1 MRGLRCRDVIAPLI
15 LVLFALSVA
24 PLGQDLI
31 RVGWSQEGEGTIN
44 LLIRGY
50 DNVTPMYVSLLD
62 SSHTYIENRTVN
74 SSTFSFGNVNLGK
87 TYFIS
92 LRYKDVGYLEKVQV
106 NEPSNNVTI
115 IVYDTTESDE
125 DIVVDIHHIIL
136 NYEQGV
142 INVKEALHYG
152 NRGTK
157 AFNGKE
163 IKVSMPEGYQ
173 EFTSEHRCC
182 MTATEYGFAF
192 QVPEPIKPNSMQ
204 YLEFTYSISPSSNPY
219 EYTKKNFFESSY
231 TLACVTVSLRVT
243 DFSNLEKG
251 EDMQNGEM
259 RYATFTQPFATRDSE
274 FALSI
279 TGFAKPSLQW
289 LWVGVGLTVLFI
301 GGSVVYS
308 LKGGSDV
315 PDKLLAEKKAVN
327 RVLQELE
334 KDFTEG
340 KIREIQYLK
349 LKLKFKKK
357 LEKLEKRL
365 RGSSLDEREPK

>member
-1 MRGLRCRDVIAPLI
+1 
-15 LVLFALSVA
+15 
-24 PLGQDLI
+24 
-31 RVGWSQEGEGTIN
+31 
-44 LLIRGY
+44 
-50 DNVTPMYVSLLD
+50 
-62 SSHTYIENRTVN
+62 
-74 SSTFSFGNVNLGK
+74 
-87 TYFIS
+87 
-92 LRYKDVGYLEKVQV
+92 
-106 NEPSNNVTI
+106 
-115 IVYDTTESDE
+115 
-125 DIVVDIHHIIL
+125 
-136 NYEQGV
+136 
-142 INVKEALHYG
+142 
-152 NRGTK
+152 
-157 AFNGKE
+157 
-163 IKVSMPEGYQ
+163 
-173 EFTSEHRCC
+173 
-182 MTATEYGFAF
+182 
-192 QVPEPIKPNSMQ
+192 MQ
-204 YLEFTYSISPSSNPY
+204 P
-219 EYTKKNFFESSY
+219 
-231 TLACVTVSLRVT
+231 
-243 DFSNLEKG
+243 D
-251 EDMQNGEM
+251 
-259 RYATFTQPFATRDSE
+259 RDSE